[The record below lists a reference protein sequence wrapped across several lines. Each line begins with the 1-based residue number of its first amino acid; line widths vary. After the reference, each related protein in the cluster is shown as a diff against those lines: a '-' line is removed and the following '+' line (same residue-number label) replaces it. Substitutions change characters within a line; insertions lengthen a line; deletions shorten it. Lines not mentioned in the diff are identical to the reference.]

1 MNSLG
6 TLTGEGQVG
15 GEGAPLVKR
24 GTRVCL
30 VPLASP
36 QAAGGREL
44 TLTPSRPQT
53 RRCPRGRERPCQAGD
68 ILPPS
73 LWLAGVCPRLRNTA
87 PASVAQLGEPGSERL
102 PTGPGHSLPT
112 PSPWSFAA
120 GHLGSPSTHPW
131 VQGEGTPPLSVTSW
145 VPAVA
150 AVHPESGL
158 SRSQTTEPGCVGLPN
173 PHAPL
178 SLGPWPR
185 VATSMPT
192 PLGLSL
198 PAGRFWLA
206 GLEPQGWPCG
216 PPYQAAAPPPPATA
230 PGLSKASPGSPRARP
245 ASGTAR
251 GQSGDPGPAW
261 ASDPWLREVGARLAP
276 LLAS

>member
-1 MNSLG
+1 MQL
-6 TLTGEGQVG
+6 
-15 GEGAPLVKR
+15 R
-24 GTRVCL
+24 
-30 VPLASP
+30 
-36 QAAGGREL
+36 
-44 TLTPSRPQT
+44 
-53 RRCPRGRERPCQAGD
+53 
-68 ILPPS
+68 PPS
-73 LWLAGVCPRLRNTA
+73 HSWENLARRGCRLAQVTPFPPLHPGPSPRATWAL
-87 PASVAQLGEPGSERL
+87 PA
-102 PTGPGHSLPT
+102 PT
-112 PSPWSFAA
+112 P
-120 GHLGSPSTHPW
+120 GCR
-131 VQGEGTPPLSVTSW
+131 GEGTPPLSVTSW

-150 AVHPESGL
+150 VVHPESGL

-230 PGLSKASPGSPRARP
+230 PGLSEASPGSPRARP
-245 ASGTAR
+245 ASGTTR
-251 GQSGDPGPAW
+251 GQSGDPGPTW